1 MTTLINRI
9 INHLA
14 DPAVWGVITAAF
26 SAPDEQSLLRLY
38 QKNPAAMQAMLMA
51 ELEQKLSQDPA
62 LAAQFAAIL
71 ADDTP
76 AQNWHIQGHN
86 VGVVDARQANFQG
99 AQNVNITGL
108 QIQAPSPLPLSQG
121 EKGNDSLAPRPHS
134 GVKESAGVREDSL
147 SPWERAGV
155 RAQEVRA
162 RLATMSDD
170 EIIIFCYDKAHHL
183 YAKLPHNR
191 ATLRRELLAH
201 LESKE

>member
-76 AQNWHIQGHN
+76 AQNWHIQGEN
-86 VGVVDARQANFQG
+86 VGVVNMPEANFQG
-99 AQNVNITGL
+99 AQNFNITGL
-108 QIQAPSPLPLSQG
+108 QVQAPSPLPS
-121 EKGNDSLAPRPHS
+121 PRGRGSHPSPFGRGS
-134 GVKESAGVREDSL
+134 G
-147 SPWERAGV
+147 
-155 RAQEVRA
+155 
-162 RLATMSDD
+162 
-170 EIIIFCYDKAHHL
+170 
-183 YAKLPHNR
+183 
-191 ATLRRELLAH
+191 
-201 LESKE
+201 